1 MKLNHLNLIVTD
13 VPATSAFL
21 EKYFG
26 LRSIAR
32 GNNNMAFMTDDTG
45 LILIMFKGQDVSY
58 PEGFHIG
65 FIQESEAEVNEINQ
79 RLKADGYDVPE
90 PQRNQQGRW
99 TFYFDSPGGFVIEV
113 EYVTFG
119 Q

>member
-26 LRSIAR
+26 LRSIAQ
-32 GNNNMAFMTDDTG
+32 GNQNMAFMSDDSG
-45 LILIMFKGQDVSY
+45 LMLIMFKGKAVSY

-65 FIQESEAEVNEINQ
+65 FLQESEAQVNEIHQ
-79 RLKADGYDVPE
+79 RLTDDGFDVPA
-90 PQRNQQGRW
+90 PQRQQGGRW

-113 EYVTFG
+113 EHVRFDR
-119 Q
+119 

>member
-13 VPATSAFL
+13 VPATAAFL

-26 LRSIAR
+26 LRTLAP
-32 GNNNMAFMTDDTG
+32 GNANMAFMSDEAG
-45 LILIMFKGQDVSY
+45 LVLIMFKGKDVSY

-65 FIQESEAEVNEINQ
+65 FIQESEAAVNEVNR
-79 RLKADGYDVPE
+79 RLKDDGFNVPA
-90 PQRNQQGRW
+90 PTRNQQGRW

-113 EYVTFG
+113 EYVKFG

>member
-1 MKLNHLNLIVTD
+1 MKLNHLNLIVSD

-26 LRSIAR
+26 LKQIAK
-32 GNNNMAFMTDDTG
+32 GNNNIAFMTDDTG
-45 LILIMFKGQDVSY
+45 LILIMFKGNDVSY

-65 FIQESEAEVNEINQ
+65 FIQDSEAQVNEINQ
-79 RLKADGYDVPE
+79 RLKDDGYDVLAPT
-90 PQRNQQGRW
+90 RNQQGRW

-113 EYVTFG
+113 EYVKFG
-119 Q
+119 S

>member
-26 LRSIAR
+26 LHTIAP
-32 GNNNMAFMTDDTG
+32 GNPNMAFMSDDAG
-45 LILIMFKGQDVSY
+45 MVLIMFKGKDVNY

-65 FIQESEAEVNEINQ
+65 FTQESEAKVNEIHQ
-79 RLKADGYDVPE
+79 RLKNDGFDVPE
-90 PQRNQQGRW
+90 PQRMQGGRW
-99 TFYFDSPGGFVIEV
+99 TFYLQSPGGFTVEV
-113 EYVTFG
+113 EHVTFG
-119 Q
+119 G

>member
-13 VPATSAFL
+13 VPATAAFL

-26 LRSIAR
+26 LHNIAP
-32 GNNNMAFMTDDTG
+32 GNDKMAFMSDEAG
-45 LILIMFKGQDVSY
+45 LILIMFKGKDVAY

-65 FIQESEAEVNEINQ
+65 FIQESEAAVNEINQ
-79 RLKADGYDVPE
+79 RLRDDGFDVPA
-90 PQRNQQGRW
+90 PTRNQQGRW

-113 EYVTFG
+113 EYVKFG
-119 Q
+119 K